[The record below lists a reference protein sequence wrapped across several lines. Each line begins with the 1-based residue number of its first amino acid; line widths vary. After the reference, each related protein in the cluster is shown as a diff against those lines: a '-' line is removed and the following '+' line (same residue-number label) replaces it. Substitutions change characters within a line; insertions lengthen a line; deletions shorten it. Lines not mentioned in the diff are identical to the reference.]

1 MNCIRYLLLILIII
15 CLVYSVSIFMVGS
28 GTFSFLIW
36 LFGAIIFGLMFYLS
50 GNGRWLKLPFG
61 IRYASY
67 AIISLTLVFFIF
79 CFCAMASHFGDKG
92 ESDLDYI
99 VVLGAQMKD
108 GSPSA
113 IYKFRLD
120 AAYDYLIE
128 NPDTVC
134 IVSGGK
140 GKNENVSEGDGGK
153 EYLVSKGIDTE
164 RIIAETEAEDTVEN
178 IRFSKEIMDRSS
190 EADTLRIGI
199 VTNNFHVFRGLHL
212 AKKYMGNEVFGIAAY
227 TVPWYLPNNM
237 IREGFGI
244 AMDLRKMR

>member
-50 GNGRWLKLPFG
+50 GYGRWLKLPFG

-67 AIISLTLVFFIF
+67 AIISLTLLFFIL

-92 ESDLDYI
+92 EAGLDYI

-120 AAYDYLIE
+120 TAYDYLIE

-153 EYLVSKGIDTE
+153 EYLVSKGIDPE
-164 RIIAETEAEDTVEN
+164 RIMAETEAEDTVEN
-178 IRFSKEIMDRSS
+178 IRLSKEIMDRSS

-237 IREGFGI
+237 IRECFGI
-244 AMDLRKMR
+244 ARDLRKMR

>member
-99 VVLGAQMKD
+99 VVLGAQMKNE
-108 GSPSA
+108 SPSA

-140 GKNENVSEGDGGK
+140 GKNETVSEGDGGK

-178 IRFSKEIMDRSS
+178 IRFSKEIMDRAS

-199 VTNNFHVFRGLHL
+199 VTNNFHLFRGLHL

-237 IREGFGI
+237 IRECFGI
-244 AMDLRKMR
+244 ARDLRKMR